1 MDTVKP
7 IPHTMHTLA
16 KDFQLA
22 PAGKDTHLRRIA
34 NHEKENTPKNLPTT
48 KPNITAKL
56 TPEKSVKKPVANSP
70 KLGTTLV
77 LTRYT

>member
-1 MDTVKP
+1 
-7 IPHTMHTLA
+7 MHTLA

-22 PAGKDTHLRRIA
+22 PAGKDTHLRRTA

-56 TPEKSVKKPVANSP
+56 TPEKSVP
-70 KLGTTLV
+70 TLMCERSIPA
-77 LTRYT
+77 LAKAKSGMTK